1 VVPQGAVIPPRSL
14 VAGVPGKVRR
24 PLGDQEVEG
33 NRFNA
38 QAYQGLIGL
47 HRQQG

>member
-1 VVPQGAVIPPRSL
+1 L

-24 PLGDQEVEG
+24 SLSDEEVAG

-38 QAYQGLIGL
+38 EAYQGLIEL
-47 HRQQG
+47 HRRQD